1 MPKPSATVPA
11 TFALAVPSDDAVA
24 GAVMLLSTRAADRR
38 IGDRKPT
45 PVEIRAAR
53 ECVAV
58 AHLAIAAGA
67 PAPFASWAF
76 KTADGLAIPA
86 ARGLAILAG
95 FADARI
101 GRITGRV

>member
-1 MPKPSATVPA
+1 MPKPSPIVAS
-11 TFALAVPSDDAVA
+11 TFSLAVPSDDAVA
-24 GAVMLLSTRAADRR
+24 GAVMLLSTPAKDRR

-45 PVEIRAAR
+45 AVEVRAAR

-58 AHLAIAAGA
+58 AHFAIASGA
-67 PAPFASWAF
+67 PAPFGSWTF
-76 KTADGLAIPA
+76 RTADGLAIPA

-101 GRITGRV
+101 GRITGRA